1 MRLNRR
7 EWTLALSKGMVINSA
22 LIIGKAD
29 CVGEGLAGLS
39 ILIISLLIL
48 GIAEESGKGDK

>member
-7 EWTLALSKGMVINSA
+7 EWTLALSKGMVINGA

-29 CVGEGLAGLS
+29 CVGEGLTGLS